1 MMKRTAAL
9 VLAAA
14 LAASLVL
21 PAAAADESTQDARL
35 AQVTQAVKDTLDL
48 DTSEYSSFYGEC
60 YDQTLVSQWSLY
72 WEGSAGT
79 LSIDALEDGTIT
91 GYYLSQEEAGSAGLP
106 SYPSGDPAQAKE
118 TAQTFLG
125 KVLSPGLESVQLE
138 ASSGSDRLGR
148 NQYRFSGNILFHG
161 LPSPLN
167 CSITV
172 DGGSGQVTNFHRD
185 VSYGTYM
192 GDVPSATPAVT
203 AQAAA
208 QSLKSSL
215 SLKLEYVLP
224 EDGGTQ
230 AVLRYVPDSRD
241 EYYVDA
247 QTGALVNLT
256 ELEASM
262 GGMGMGGGS
271 SSGDSAAGTPENGLS
286 QAEQEGIQ
294 KLEGVLSKEALD
306 GQLRAVSQYGL
317 GDYALSS
324 ASYRLIEETEA
335 REEQVLC
342 TLRYLLPGEDGTASR
357 TFTVDARTGQVEDL
371 WSALPWEEGQPPQ
384 LTQAEAQ
391 AKAEAFLES
400 FCPGQAAKLALYAAP
415 GPEKEIRAKYTFT
428 FARQEN
434 GYFFPDHFYEV
445 AVSAQDGSVCGLSYL
460 YEEDVAFD
468 SPEGIISNEKAL
480 DAWMDT
486 YTVTLGYLQVP
497 EKLSAG
503 DPEAAPYL
511 QLGLKAFY
519 VLKLGYGLDR
529 EGSCLGVD
537 AKTGQPVQRE
547 TAAASG
553 LTYSDL
559 SGHWARGAIEA
570 LARYNVGYDG
580 GTFAPGQA
588 MTQWDMV
595 ALLFS
600 VENYPLDPAAATQQ
614 ERDMAYAA
622 AYRTGVLTRAQRQD
636 DAPLTRSQ
644 AVKLLL
650 NAEGLKAAAQ
660 LTGIYTCSYTDK
672 AAIPSEDLGY
682 AALAQGIGMVQGA
695 WAGDRTATRAEG
707 AVMLHKLLSW

>member
-1 MMKRTAAL
+1 MKRTAAL

-118 TAQTFLG
+118 TAQAFLA

-138 ASSGSDRLGR
+138 EPSGSDRLGR
-148 NQYRFSGNILFHG
+148 NQHRFSGNILFHG

-317 GDYALSS
+317 GDYTLSS
-324 ASYRLIEETEA
+324 ASYRLIEATET

-342 TLRYLLPGEDGTASR
+342 TLRYLLPGENGTASR
-357 TFTVDARTGQVEDL
+357 TFTVDAKTGQVEDL
-371 WSALPWEEGQPPQ
+371 WSYLPWDEDQKPS
-384 LTQAEAQ
+384 LT
-391 AKAEAFLES
+391 
-400 FCPGQAAKLALYAAP
+400 
-415 GPEKEIRAKYTFT
+415 
-428 FARQEN
+428 
-434 GYFFPDHFYEV
+434 
-445 AVSAQDGSVCGLSYL
+445 
-460 YEEDVAFD
+460 
-468 SPEGIISNEKAL
+468 
-480 DAWMDT
+480 
-486 YTVTLGYLQVP
+486 
-497 EKLSAG
+497 
-503 DPEAAPYL
+503 
-511 QLGLKAFY
+511 
-519 VLKLGYGLDR
+519 
-529 EGSCLGVD
+529 
-537 AKTGQPVQRE
+537 
-547 TAAASG
+547 
-553 LTYSDL
+553 
-559 SGHWARGAIEA
+559 
-570 LARYNVGYDG
+570 
-580 GTFAPGQA
+580 
-588 MTQWDMV
+588 
-595 ALLFS
+595 
-600 VENYPLDPAAATQQ
+600 
-614 ERDMAYAA
+614 
-622 AYRTGVLTRAQRQD
+622 
-636 DAPLTRSQ
+636 
-644 AVKLLL
+644 
-650 NAEGLKAAAQ
+650 
-660 LTGIYTCSYTDK
+660 
-672 AAIPSEDLGY
+672 
-682 AALAQGIGMVQGA
+682 
-695 WAGDRTATRAEG
+695 
-707 AVMLHKLLSW
+707 

>member
-72 WEGSAGT
+72 WEGSTGT

-118 TAQTFLG
+118 TAQAFLD

-138 ASSGSDRLGR
+138 ESSGSDRLGR
-148 NQYRFSGNILFHG
+148 DQYRFSGNILFHG

-185 VSYGTYM
+185 VSNGTYL
-192 GDVPSATPAVT
+192 GTVPSPAPAVT

-262 GGMGMGGGS
+262 GGMGMGGS

-306 GQLRAVSQYGL
+306 GQLRAVSQYSL
-317 GDYALSS
+317 GDYTLSS
-324 ASYRLIEETEA
+324 ASYRLIEAAEA

-342 TLRYLLPGEDGTASR
+342 TLRYLLPGADGTASR
-357 TFTVDARTGQVEDL
+357 TFTVDAKTGQVEDL
-371 WSALPWEEGQPPQ
+371 WSYLPWM
-384 LTQAEAQ
+384 
-391 AKAEAFLES
+391 K
-400 FCPGQAAKLALYAAP
+400 
-415 GPEKEIRAKYTFT
+415 
-428 FARQEN
+428 
-434 GYFFPDHFYEV
+434 
-445 AVSAQDGSVCGLSYL
+445 
-460 YEEDVAFD
+460 
-468 SPEGIISNEKAL
+468 
-480 DAWMDT
+480 
-486 YTVTLGYLQVP
+486 
-497 EKLSAG
+497 
-503 DPEAAPYL
+503 
-511 QLGLKAFY
+511 
-519 VLKLGYGLDR
+519 
-529 EGSCLGVD
+529 
-537 AKTGQPVQRE
+537 
-547 TAAASG
+547 
-553 LTYSDL
+553 
-559 SGHWARGAIEA
+559 
-570 LARYNVGYDG
+570 
-580 GTFAPGQA
+580 
-588 MTQWDMV
+588 
-595 ALLFS
+595 
-600 VENYPLDPAAATQQ
+600 
-614 ERDMAYAA
+614 
-622 AYRTGVLTRAQRQD
+622 
-636 DAPLTRSQ
+636 TRSP
-644 AVKLLL
+644 
-650 NAEGLKAAAQ
+650 
-660 LTGIYTCSYTDK
+660 T
-672 AAIPSEDLGY
+672 
-682 AALAQGIGMVQGA
+682 
-695 WAGDRTATRAEG
+695 
-707 AVMLHKLLSW
+707 